1 MTDVDLVAIIE
12 TWLKPEIGNCEVLP
26 GNDFTIHRKDRVD
39 RIGGGTLL
47 AVRNSLFCFRREDLE
62 SNAEMLVCEIRPES
76 KKKFLVIVFYRPP
89 DTDLNYL
96 KEFKNTLQLIQNNNK
111 FDQLIICGDFNL
123 PHIDW
128 STGSATNND
137 LIHNH
142 FTKTVK
148 DNYLWQLVNFS
159 TRGDNTLDLILTNTP
174 NKVSNVQ
181 GFDDILNADHK
192 LVSFNIN
199 LKIQKKPK
207 AKRSIYN
214 FKNANWSGLKEMLL
228 YAPWAQCYVPDNI
241 DKSLSNWC
249 DLFLSAVDNHI
260 PKYRV
265 KNTHDHP
272 WIDKELLHV
281 IKKKNIQ
288 RRKLKKSQSL
298 VDAEKYK
305 SLRRNTKQLIS
316 KKKKAYNK
324 KLTLSLC

>member
-1 MTDVDLVAIIE
+1 MVKGQSYIS
-12 TWLKPEIGNCEVLP
+12 LP
-26 GNDFTIHRKDRVD
+26 GNDFTIHRKDRVN
-39 RIGGGTLL
+39 RTGG
-47 AVRNSLFCFRREDLE
+47 
-62 SNAEMLVCEIRPES
+62 
-76 KKKFLVIVFYRPP
+76 

-96 KEFKNTLQLIQNNNK
+96 KEFKNTVQLIQNNNK

-148 DNYLWQLVNFS
+148 DSYLWQLVNFP

-174 NKVSNVQ
+174 HKVSNVQ
-181 GFDDILNADHK
+181 GFDDILNTDHK

-214 FKNANWSGLKEMLL
+214 FNANWTGLKEMLL
-228 YAPWAQCYVPDNI
+228 YAPWPQCYVPDNI
-241 DKSLSNWC
+241 NKSLSNWC
-249 DLFLSAVDNHI
+249 DLFLSAVDSHI

-265 KNTHDHP
+265 KNTHGHP
-272 WIDKELLHV
+272 WIDKELLGTGHYLWPGLGQ
-281 IKKKNIQ
+281 KRNYFDSNIFLPNQ
-288 RRKLKKSQSL
+288 CQT
-298 VDAEKYK
+298 EKFIYP
-305 SLRRNTKQLIS
+305 
-316 KKKKAYNK
+316 
-324 KLTLSLC
+324 TLQ